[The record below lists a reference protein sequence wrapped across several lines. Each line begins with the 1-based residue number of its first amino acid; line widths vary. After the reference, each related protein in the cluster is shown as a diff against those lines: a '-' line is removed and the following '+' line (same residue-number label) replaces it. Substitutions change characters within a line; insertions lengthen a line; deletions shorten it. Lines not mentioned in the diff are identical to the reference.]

1 MPYQT
6 LYRTWRPRRFDE
18 IVGQNHVVRTLENAV
33 QAQRVA
39 HAYLFCGPRG
49 TGKTTMA
56 KVLAKAVNCTGRDGA
71 EPCGQCA
78 SCVSVAAGSAV
89 DVLEIDAASNR
100 GVDEVRELRERVKFH
115 PAAGRFKVY
124 IVDEVHMLTN
134 EAFNALLKTLEEPP
148 AHVIFVLAT
157 TEPHK
162 VPLTVISRCQR
173 FDFRRIGRPDLVS
186 RLEEVAAQAGLT
198 VESGVPAFIARVADG
213 SLRDALGILDQAA
226 ALSGNR
232 ITLEDLHSI
241 LGTVTGEVLERL
253 VGHLAAGETG
263 AALRVLQEV
272 QAQGKD
278 LRIVAR
284 ELTDYLRDLLYGAFG
299 AGGASRPDLDRDRL
313 VEFLALFA
321 KAEQEM
327 RFATRPILPLELA
340 VVRAGWPAPPGAGDG
355 PARTAQPEKGPE
367 LERVWEEVLAEFRR
381 RKPPAAPWLAR
392 AEPVA
397 AGSRK
402 LVLKFR
408 DALAKEKVA
417 LPENKVILENILNL
431 YYPGRWQ
438 IICVLDETP
447 PKR

>member
-6 LYRTWRPRRFDE
+6 LYRTWRPRRFGE
-18 IVGQNHVVRTLENAV
+18 IVGQGHVVQTLQNAV
-33 QAQRVA
+33 RAERVA

-56 KVLAKAVNCTGRDGA
+56 KVLAKALNCTRRDGA
-71 EPCGQCA
+71 EPCGECA
-78 SCVSVAAGSAV
+78 SCLSITAGAAM

-148 AHVIFVLAT
+148 PHVIFVLAT

-162 VPLTVISRCQR
+162 VPLTIISRCQR
-173 FDFRRIGRPDLVS
+173 FDFRRIGRSDLIS
-186 RLEEVAAQAGLT
+186 RLEEVAAEAGLM
-198 VESGVPAFIARVADG
+198 VESGVLTLIARVADG

-226 ALSGNR
+226 ALGGNR
-232 ITLEDLHSI
+232 ITLADLHSI

-263 AALRVLQEV
+263 AALLVLQEV
-272 QAQGKD
+272 EAQGKE
-278 LRIVAR
+278 LRVIAR
-284 ELTDYLRDLLYGAFG
+284 ELTDYLRGLLYGAFG
-299 AGGASRPDLDRDRL
+299 AGGPARPDLDRERL
-313 VEFLALFA
+313 IEFLALFA
-321 KAEQEM
+321 RAEQEM
-327 RFATRPILPLELA
+327 RFATRQILPLELA
-340 VVRAGWPAPPGAGDG
+340 VVRSSGRQAGAGDG
-355 PARTAQPEKGPE
+355 PRPPETEKSLE

-381 RKPPAAPWLAR
+381 RKPPVAPWLAR
-392 AEPVA
+392 AEPVP

-408 DALAKEKVA
+408 DTLAKEKVA

-438 IICVLDETP
+438 IICVVDETS